1 MLETHVDT
9 EIWTVVNVVGQLDPL
24 TAPEVQDRLTPL
36 LDRGPQT
43 LVVDLSR
50 VTFMDSTG
58 LDLLLDMKKA
68 LESERGFLVL
78 LNPSDPVLKVLELTG
93 MSAVF
98 ELLQTRPPTAGTVP
112 FRLDRQRQASKSR
125 AGTWDLSD
133 SGVSTF
139 FG

>member
-1 MLETHVDT
+1 MLEAHVDT
-9 EIWTVVNVVGQLDPL
+9 EIWNVINVRGQLDPL
-24 TAPEVQDRLTPL
+24 TAPEVQHRLAL
-36 LDRGPQT
+36 LLGRGPQT
-43 LVVDLSR
+43 LVIDLSR

-58 LDLLLDMKKA
+58 LDLLLDTKKA

-78 LNPSDPVLKVLELTG
+78 LNPSEAVLKVLELTG

-98 ELLQTRPPTAGTVP
+98 ESLQTRPPAAGTVP
-112 FRLDRQRQASKSR
+112 FRLDRQRGAPKVR
-125 AGTWDLSD
+125 AGSWEYSD

>member
-1 MLETHVDT
+1 MLEAHVDT
-9 EIWTVVNVVGQLDPL
+9 EIWTVVNLRGQLDPL

-36 LDRGPQT
+36 LGRGPQT
-43 LVVDLSR
+43 LVIDLSR

-58 LDLLLDMKKA
+58 LDLLLDTKRA
-68 LESERGFLVL
+68 LENERGFLVL
-78 LNPSDPVLKVLELTG
+78 LNPSESVLKVLELTG

-98 ELLQTRPPTAGTVP
+98 ESLQTRPPAAGTVP
-112 FRLDRQRQASKSR
+112 FRLDRQRGAPKVR
-125 AGTWDLSD
+125 AGSWELSD